1 MLALAFV
8 GSLGVAVEPAR
19 AAGVRNCVII
29 LTESGRPDFAQDRK
43 NLEALANALGLS
55 SVSIDNPNFMAR
67 AIADLRKQ
75 GCNSITVITSVH
87 GAPDEAFCPSG
98 REEGTLMAGGGELP
112 ATEMK
117 QLMAKNPGIAF
128 NFVIEACFAERF
140 YDGLKGAPNL
150 GNVATSGSTNRVSN
164 ADERGSHFIIDMI
177 RAWATIYDRPGNRG
191 RAPTTFGNSIPQA
204 FKLEV
209 EGDQKVKSQNPRLFP
224 RKAVVVVGGGGGIDI
239 CAIQPLGCFVSITVD
254 GDNPGPN
261 DEWGVG
267 IVTVTPAPTSGQP
280 TFAGEGEF
288 AAGSWAA
295 QFNSDYGCANG
306 YTAVYLCREFSWNR
320 TRTVT
325 LTVHPV
331 PEGGYTANPTPSDE
345 APAWTSVFIGWGGD
359 CASAG
364 TSTTCTL
371 RVGRQRS
378 KLGERGYDLD
388 VTAKFAAAG
397 TGIG

>member
-177 RAWATIYDRPGNRG
+177 RAWATVYDRPGNRG
-191 RAPTTFGNSIPQA
+191 SGPDHVRQLDPAGLQAGGRGRSEGEVAEPAAIPAQGRRRGRRWRWDRHLCDPA
-204 FKLEV
+204 AGV
-209 EGDQKVKSQNPRLFP
+209 
-224 RKAVVVVGGGGGIDI
+224 
-239 CAIQPLGCFVSITVD
+239 FVSITVD

-288 AAGSWAA
+288 AAG
-295 QFNSDYGCANG
+295 
-306 YTAVYLCREFSWNR
+306 
-320 TRTVT
+320 
-325 LTVHPV
+325 
-331 PEGGYTANPTPSDE
+331 
-345 APAWTSVFIGWGGD
+345 
-359 CASAG
+359 
-364 TSTTCTL
+364 
-371 RVGRQRS
+371 
-378 KLGERGYDLD
+378 
-388 VTAKFAAAG
+388 
-397 TGIG
+397 